1 MPKKKT
7 TLSDTQRTYLNND
20 AKLLKLHLFSKFYNN
35 TDNLLKVINIVKH
48 NTVHSLRVLEWFC
61 NNYSKKNN
69 IIIKVSPT
77 REINVYL
84 EYKSNID
91 SYTKEKFDPFNR
103 DNKGYGKI
111 DIPIPNSQPTV
122 KKFETTVAQLNFFRW
137 IIKNKVL
144 DYIEKNMQKI
154 KDDMNNTTLKA
165 KEIKDQTKIKD
176 PAKPKKRTSLS
187 VSATRSLVKNP
198 SNTTKVK
205 FS

>member
-7 TLSDTQRTYLNND
+7 TLTDAQRTYLNND

-35 TDNLLKVINIVKH
+35 TENLLKVINIVKH

-84 EYKSNID
+84 EYKANID

-111 DIPIPNSQPTV
+111 DIPIPDAPSTM

-144 DYIEKNMQKI
+144 DYIEKYMQKI
-154 KDDMNNTTLKA
+154 KDDMNSTTLKA
-165 KEIKDQTKIKD
+165 KQIKVKD
-176 PAKPKKRTSLS
+176 PLKPKKRTALS

-198 SNTTKVK
+198 SNSSSSKVK
-205 FS
+205 F

>member
-7 TLSDTQRTYLNND
+7 TLSDEKRTYLNND

-84 EYKSNID
+84 EYKANID

-111 DIPIPNSQPTV
+111 DIPIPDAPSL

-154 KDDMNNTTLKA
+154 KDDMNNVALKA
-165 KEIKDQTKIKD
+165 KQNKEQSKGKD
-176 PAKPKKRTSLS
+176 PIKPKKRTALS
-187 VSATRSLVKNP
+187 VSATRTAVKNP
-198 SNTTKVK
+198 SNNTMVK
-205 FS
+205 F